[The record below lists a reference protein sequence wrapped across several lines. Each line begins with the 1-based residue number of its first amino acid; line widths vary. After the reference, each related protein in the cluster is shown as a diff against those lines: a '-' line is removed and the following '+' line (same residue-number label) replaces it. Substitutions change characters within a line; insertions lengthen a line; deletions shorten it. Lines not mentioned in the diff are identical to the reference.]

1 MVLGMFDCNFQKFRY
16 KTKFGLDKNSTV
28 VYNKIINDITYFHKG
43 VHLHVTN
50 SKIQNF
56 IDKRSL
62 AELN

>member
-1 MVLGMFDCNFQKFRY
+1 MFDCNFQKLDI
-16 KTKFGLDKNSTV
+16 KTQISLDKNYKL
-28 VYNKIINDITYFHKG
+28 VYNKIINIQFIFFHKG